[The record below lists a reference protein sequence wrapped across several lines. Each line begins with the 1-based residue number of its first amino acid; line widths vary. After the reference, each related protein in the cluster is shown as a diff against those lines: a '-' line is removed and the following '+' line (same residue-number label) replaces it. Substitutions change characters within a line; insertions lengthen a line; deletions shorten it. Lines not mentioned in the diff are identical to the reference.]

1 MDRRRLLI
9 GGLAGLGGITL
20 PNYLK
25 LKAEDAIN
33 PNAKAKGVIYIY
45 LPGGMSHQESFGPK
59 PLAPVEYRGPLGT
72 VNTKIPGEVLSQYL
86 PNTAS
91 IADKITIIRSMTH
104 SETAHERGTNNMFT
118 GYRPSPA
125 LQYPSLGAI
134 VSHELGVRNN
144 IPPYISIPSVANEFA
159 GTGYLSSS
167 YSSFSLG
174 SNPESPGFTVRD
186 LKLPDTISLQRF
198 DKRKKM
204 LEIVNDKFAS
214 EQSSDKLTALDT
226 FYENAF
232 DLMSSESAINAFDL
246 NKEDDK
252 TKERYGKNAA
262 GMRMLLSRR
271 LIEAGTRFVTMTY
284 GGWDHH
290 DNIANQMQSQLVP
303 FDQAFGALINDL
315 DERGMLD
322 STLVIVGTE
331 FGRTPK
337 INPTSGRDHWPKVYS
352 TVMAGGG
359 IKRGLFYGNSD
370 ATGSEP
376 ADNPVEVHNWAATIY
391 DLVGIDYNKALM
403 APGDRPVKIVDGGKP
418 IKEILA

>member
-1 MDRRRLLI
+1 MDRRQLLV
-9 GGLAGLGGITL
+9 GGLFGLGGLTL

-25 LKAEDAIN
+25 LKAEDNIN
-33 PNAKAKGVIYIY
+33 PGAKAQSVIYIY

-72 VNTKIPGEVLSQYL
+72 VNTKIPGEVFSQYL

-91 IADKITIIRSMTH
+91 VADKITVIRSMTH

-125 LQYPSLGAI
+125 LQYPSFGSI
-134 VSHELGVRNN
+134 VSHQLGVRNN
-144 IPPYISIPSVANEFA
+144 IPPYISVPQVANEFA

-174 SNPESPGFTVRD
+174 SNPESPNFTVRD
-186 LKLPDTISLQRF
+186 LKLPDNISLQRF
-198 DKRKKM
+198 DQRKKM
-204 LEIVNDKFAS
+204 LEIVNDKFGS

-232 DLMSSESAINAFDL
+232 DLMNSQEAIDAFDL
-246 NKEDDK
+246 NKEDSK
-252 TKERYGKNAA
+252 TKDRYGKNAA

-271 LIEAGTRFVTMTY
+271 LVEAGTRFVTMTY

-290 DNIANQMQSQLVP
+290 DNIAGQMQNQLVP

-352 TVMAGGG
+352 TIMAGGG

-376 ADNPVEVHNWAATIY
+376 ADNPVEIHDWAATIY
-391 DLVGIDYNKALM
+391 ELVGIDYNKPLM

-418 IKEILA
+418 IQEIIA